1 MAGGWQQKEWKK
13 MFREKRLFSILIVV
27 VAIKQYTSTQ
37 IHQTVH
43 LKLVYFI
50 VL

>member
-1 MAGGWQQKEWKK
+1 MKK
-13 MFREKRLFSILIVV
+13 KKFRERRLFSILIVV
-27 VAIKQYTSTQ
+27 VAVKQYTSTQ

-43 LKLVYFI
+43 KLVYFI